1 MTDPTWISDEPRL
14 AAVVGRVLSR
24 SRHSRGR
31 VLLVALLAT
40 TALVAHRAWK
50 KPFYEATLYFRL
62 EEGAVTDPDRRP
74 PPPRNIREHIASVAL
89 SSTQLEQIMRKHGW
103 SQAWLARDR
112 EGAIAGFREDIS
124 IDVERNYFIFE
135 RSAGDAPR
143 SAHVTISLAG
153 SDEAR
158 TVAVLRDI
166 GDAILQVQAAT
177 HVQYLQ
183 EMRGFLGRQLEDV
196 RGRRTSLQR
205 TIEALA
211 AQALTARPPGGI
223 ALRGR
228 IAALETE
235 LQGAIERETALDRRA
250 TEVAFDVSVE
260 RAQLGTI
267 FELMD
272 ERVATY
278 APPLTRPRLAL
289 RAAFTFA
296 VLLLVTAL
304 TVGVFDDRIHA
315 PEDLEWWGLPLFA
328 ALPSF
333 PGDDARPLRARAD
346 RADRDGGER

>member
-1 MTDPTWISDEPRL
+1 M
-14 AAVVGRVLSR
+14 
-24 SRHSRGR
+24 
-31 VLLVALLAT
+31 
-40 TALVAHRAWK
+40 
-50 KPFYEATLYFRL
+50 
-62 EEGAVTDPDRRP
+62 
-74 PPPRNIREHIASVAL
+74 
-89 SSTQLEQIMRKHGW
+89 
-103 SQAWLARDR
+103 
-112 EGAIAGFREDIS
+112 
-124 IDVERNYFIFE
+124 
-135 RSAGDAPR
+135 
-143 SAHVTISLAG
+143 
-153 SDEAR
+153 
-158 TVAVLRDI
+158 
-166 GDAILQVQAAT
+166 
-177 HVQYLQ
+177 
-183 EMRGFLGRQLEDV
+183 
-196 RGRRTSLQR
+196 
-205 TIEALA
+205 
-211 AQALTARPPGGI
+211 
-223 ALRGR
+223 RGR

-278 APPLTRPRLAL
+278 APPLTRHRLAL

-333 PGDDARPLRARAD
+333 PGDDARPLRARVD